1 MESVPFLFLIISG
14 VHAWVDAQCSGADIC
29 YDHTVLQYAEDDTMV
44 SLLQRRAFLERPQ
57 VDVEDGMLVAVH
69 SVSAIQET
77 KPDDLEHDFAAANLS
92 LEIGQLSSSVSREN
106 RTRDPASPAASST
119 ATLKSKAVEPAAE
132 PASSDLHPAEQHAD
146 RLVPKPSSSARL
158 SLVETRSA
166 LPLDV
171 LKNAIVGIHNNISSN
186 AGGNGSS
193 GNDTDDNSTE
203 KLIPTFGG
211 AHNDVEEKLQAA
223 ENVSQ
228 VEMKTLATLIVEA
241 IILFIAE
248 TCRRI
253 WFVGAVEASTDAR
266 LAVLSF
272 PFLFWIL
279 RWSCGSSKRTNQHAD
294 STGHN
299 SGAAEEPD
307 RQLTKPHGAEMK
319 EAARCVFET
328 VGCAL
333 ERTGHQGC
341 GETVAFRY
349 LALNASGLAYAA
361 LGRPTKSGRWRI
373 EMLET
378 LWPSSKDG
386 EDASVDL
393 LPLLE
398 SILLGVVHEQDVNTA
413 SDELGGHWAFVSADR
428 GRGFAYSPA
437 GRAVRR
443 GVETPCA
450 AVTDPRSDVLE
461 LVLDAPRRAF
471 EVFCVRE
478 SSRELICSFEGIRP
492 GRYLLAVSLRT
503 GSIKV
508 AEMSSV
514 AAVDESSS

>member
-1 MESVPFLFLIISG
+1 
-14 VHAWVDAQCSGADIC
+14 
-29 YDHTVLQYAEDDTMV
+29 
-44 SLLQRRAFLERPQ
+44 
-57 VDVEDGMLVAVH
+57 
-69 SVSAIQET
+69 
-77 KPDDLEHDFAAANLS
+77 
-92 LEIGQLSSSVSREN
+92 
-106 RTRDPASPAASST
+106 
-119 ATLKSKAVEPAAE
+119 
-132 PASSDLHPAEQHAD
+132 
-146 RLVPKPSSSARL
+146 
-158 SLVETRSA
+158 
-166 LPLDV
+166 LDV
-171 LKNAIVGIHNNISSN
+171 LKTAIAGIHSNISN
-186 AGGNGSS
+186 TATGNKSS
-193 GNDTDDNSTE
+193 GNDTDDNVTE
-203 KLIPTFGG
+203 KFHTRLGG
-211 AHNDVEEKLQAA
+211 AQIDVEEKLQAA
-223 ENVSQ
+223 ENVSR

-253 WFVGAVEASTDAR
+253 WFMGAVEASTDAR

-279 RWSCGSSKRTNQHAD
+279 HWSCGSSKRTPGDAGGINPAAALPEEAD
-294 STGHN
+294 N
-299 SGAAEEPD
+299 
-307 RQLTKPHGAEMK
+307 RQLTKPHVAEMK

-386 EDASVDL
+386 EDDSVDL
-393 LPLLE
+393 LPLLD

-450 AVTDPRSDVLE
+450 AVVDPRSDGIE

-478 SSRELICSFEGIRP
+478 SSRELICTFEGIRP
-492 GRYLLAVSLRT
+492 GKYLLAVSLRT

-508 AEMSSV
+508 TEIAAV
-514 AAVDESSS
+514 AGVDESSS

>member
-1 MESVPFLFLIISG
+1 L
-14 VHAWVDAQCSGADIC
+14 
-29 YDHTVLQYAEDDTMV
+29 
-44 SLLQRRAFLERPQ
+44 
-57 VDVEDGMLVAVH
+57 DVVK
-69 SVSAIQET
+69 SAIV
-77 KPDDLEHDFAAANLS
+77 A
-92 LEIGQLSSSVSREN
+92 
-106 RTRDPASPAASST
+106 
-119 ATLKSKAVEPAAE
+119 
-132 PASSDLHPAEQHAD
+132 
-146 RLVPKPSSSARL
+146 
-158 SLVETRSA
+158 
-166 LPLDV
+166 
-171 LKNAIVGIHNNISSN
+171 IHNNISN
-186 AGGNGSS
+186 TAGGARGNASS
-193 GNDTDDNSTE
+193 GNDTEDNSTI
-203 KLIPTFGG
+203 KLNPNLGG
-211 AHNDVEEKLQAA
+211 AQNEVEEKLQAA
-223 ENVSQ
+223 ENVSR

-253 WFVGAVEASTDAR
+253 WFMGAVEASTDAR

-272 PFLFWIL
+272 PFIFWVL
-279 RWSCGSSKRTNQHAD
+279 HWSCGSSKRNPAD
-294 STGHN
+294 PTASLN
-299 SGAAEEPD
+299 GAATPEESE
-307 RQLTKPHGAEMK
+307 RQLTKPHVAEMK

-341 GETVAFRY
+341 VETVAFRY

-373 EMLET
+373 EMLDT
-378 LWPSSKDG
+378 FWPSSKDG
-386 EDASVDL
+386 EADPVDL

-450 AVTDPRSDVLE
+450 AVADPRSDVIE

-471 EVFCVRE
+471 EVFCVHE
-478 SSRELICSFEGIRP
+478 GGSRELICSFEGIRP

-508 AEMSSV
+508 AEISSTSGI
-514 AAVDESSS
+514 DESTS